1 MLSTAMAL
9 VQHPGSGKVAAAPAV
24 AGPAIGLRPVLRAVV
39 ARMLRLPA
47 AHADVEDCVGETLR
61 RVVEGQERL
70 RPGEPLGPW
79 ATGIA
84 RHVALDHI
92 RARRREQPGD
102 AALEEPVD
110 SSPSPEETVDRNMR
124 LAALRS
130 ALARLDQG
138 PRDALLAF
146 HVEGL
151 SYQEIS
157 ARLSVPMGTVA
168 TWIARSRK
176 AMSEALTR
184 NARKERK
191 S

>member
-9 VQHPGSGKVAAAPAV
+9 VQHPGSNVAALAV
-24 AGPAIGLRPVLRAVV
+24 AGPALGLRPVLRAVV
-39 ARMLRLPA
+39 ARILRLPSG
-47 AHADVEDCVGETLR
+47 HADVEDCVGETLR
-61 RVVEGQERL
+61 RVVEGQGRL

-102 AALEEPVD
+102 EAIEEPVD

-124 LAALRS
+124 ISALRT
-130 ALARLDQG
+130 ALSRLEQG
-138 PRDALLAF
+138 PREALLAF

-157 ARLSVPMGTVA
+157 VRLSVPMGTVA

-176 AMSEALTR
+176 AMSDAMTR
-184 NARKERK
+184 NARKENK